1 MIKLKKLTQAQKA
14 KLKQHAKNYSMKHI
28 ASMRMNMMRGKTFK
42 ESHII
47 ATKKVGL

>member
-1 MIKLKKLTQAQKA
+1 MYKLKKLTQAQKT

-47 ATKKVGL
+47 AKKKVGL